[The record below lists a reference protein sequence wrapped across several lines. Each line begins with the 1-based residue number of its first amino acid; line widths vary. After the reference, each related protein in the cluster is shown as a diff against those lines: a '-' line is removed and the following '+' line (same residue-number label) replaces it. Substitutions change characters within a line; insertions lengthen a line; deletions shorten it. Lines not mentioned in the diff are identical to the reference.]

1 MRRVIIVV
9 VLLALIPTILI
20 GGAVNYYAQTTI
32 KTEKMDV
39 LAGIAHMM
47 DDHINKYY
55 IRLISDIQM
64 KAEKH
69 VLRSVLEVQEG
80 SAVMIPADKT
90 EAQKVLLESIGFPV
104 IGGAVINP
112 DGKIVLSS
120 QPNEEGLMLNKAEL
134 YQSIMK
140 GKDSY
145 AGLVVDGSITDI
157 AEIAVPIRDGQGK
170 TIGIL
175 KQKAEIDILDEYLG
189 SLRIA
194 RTGYVFL
201 IQKSGH
207 MIFDKSKENP
217 VILYHEYQN
226 NNSLEQLVTDF
237 KTGELKEEKGTIEFY
252 NKGNEYVGAYEKIDL
267 IDCIAVVAM
276 NRNEIYGNLISV
288 KVILSV
294 VALLVFAIIVTC
306 GYIIG
311 HLHSTPF
318 KMMRDTL
325 RKIANGDM
333 SARCRYK
340 GNNEFE
346 ELYGNINRLADNYQK
361 NEKELR
367 ISSRIDNLTH
377 LPNRSAIYEVLD
389 TLLYKHPN
397 QALLLL
403 DLEGFKTLNDNL
415 GYDTGDRVLM
425 EVGDILRGL
434 PQHVCYPSRLG
445 GAEFLVFVTNWT
457 APKYPEMIAEKI
469 IKKIEGIR
477 FVDEVHVDI
486 DASIGIEYM
495 EDEKIDKKK
504 LIKHSN
510 IAMHKA
516 RLIGRNSYFV
526 HYPYMQKEL

>member
-1 MRRVIIVV
+1 MRRMIIIVV

-20 GGAVNYYAQTTI
+20 SCAVNYYAQATI
-32 KTEKMDV
+32 KADKLDM
-39 LAGIAHMM
+39 LSGIAYMM

-64 KAEKH
+64 KADRHELRN
-69 VLRSVLEVQEG
+69 VLAVQEG
-80 SAVMIPADKT
+80 SAVMMPADQT
-90 EAQKVLLESIGFPV
+90 EAQRILLEPIGFPV
-104 IGGAVINP
+104 IGGAVINT

-120 QPNEEGLMLNKAEL
+120 QPNEEGLLLNKAEL

-145 AGLVVDGSITDI
+145 AGLVADGNITDI
-157 AEIAVPIRDGQGK
+157 AEIAVPIHDSQGK

-175 KQKAEIDILDEYLG
+175 KQKAEIDILNEYLN
-189 SLRIA
+189 SLSIGRS
-194 RTGYVFL
+194 GYTFL

-217 VILYHEYQN
+217 IILYHEYQN

-237 KTGELKEEKGTIEFY
+237 KTGELKEEKGTIGFY
-252 NKGNEYVGAYEKIDL
+252 NKGIEYVGVYEEIDP

-276 NRNEIYGNLISV
+276 SRDELYGDIISV
-288 KVILSV
+288 KEILSV
-294 VALLVFAIIVTC
+294 IALLVFAIIVTC
-306 GYIIG
+306 GYIIN
-311 HLHSTPF
+311 HLHAAPLK
-318 KMMRDTL
+318 KMSDTL
-325 RKIANGDM
+325 KKIANGDM
-333 SARCRYK
+333 TARCQYK
-340 GNNEFE
+340 GNNEFK
-346 ELYGNINRLADNYQK
+346 ELCKDINRLADSYQK
-361 NEKELR
+361 NEKALR

-403 DLEGFKTLNDNL
+403 DLEGFKSLNDNL
-415 GYDTGDRVLM
+415 GYDTGDRILM
-425 EVGDILRGL
+425 EIGDILREL

-445 GAEFLVFVTNWT
+445 GAEFLIFVTNWT
-457 APKYPEMIAEKI
+457 APKYPELIAQKI

-477 FVDEVHVDI
+477 FIDEVHVDI
-486 DASIGIEYM
+486 GASIGIEYM

-510 IAMHKA
+510 TAMHKA
-516 RLIGRNSYFV
+516 RLLGRNSYFV
-526 HYPYMQKEL
+526 HYPYMQKD